1 MKSHRKSQNTLEK
14 WIGRVKEMDLQARY
28 NRLKEQNRMLVEET
42 KRYEKQLEELQSKI
56 SKLAELNQKA
66 FEVNI
71 ELSHKLLTYDKLDQ
85 VKRLPV
91 QEGKNENR

>member
-1 MKSHRKSQNTLEK
+1 
-14 WIGRVKEMDLQARY
+14 MDLQARY

-42 KRYEKQLEELQSKI
+42 KRYEKQIEELQSKI
-56 SKLAELNQKA
+56 GKLAELNQKA

-91 QEGKNENR
+91 HEVKNENR

>member
-1 MKSHRKSQNTLEK
+1 
-14 WIGRVKEMDLQARY
+14 MDLQARY
-28 NRLKEQNRMLVEET
+28 NRLKEQNCMLIEEA
-42 KRYEKQLEELQSKI
+42 KRYEKQIEDLQSKI
-56 SKLAELNQKA
+56 IKLAELNQKA

-91 QEGKNENR
+91 HEVKNENR

>member
-1 MKSHRKSQNTLEK
+1 
-14 WIGRVKEMDLQARY
+14 MDLQQRY

-56 SKLAELNQKA
+56 IKLAELNQKA

-91 QEGKNENR
+91 QEGKHENR

>member
-14 WIGRVKEMDLQARY
+14 LTGRVKEMDLQARY
-28 NRLKEQNRMLVEET
+28 NRLKEQNRMLIEEA
-42 KRYEKQLEELQSKI
+42 KRYEKQIEELQSKI
-56 SKLAELNQKA
+56 GKLAELNQKA

-91 QEGKNENR
+91 SEGKNENK

>member
-1 MKSHRKSQNTLEK
+1 
-14 WIGRVKEMDLQARY
+14 MDLQARY
-28 NRLKEQNRMLVEET
+28 NRLKEQNRMLIEEA
-42 KRYEKQLEELQSKI
+42 KWYEKQIEELQSKI
-56 SKLAELNQKA
+56 GKLAELNQKA

-91 QEGKNENR
+91 HEGKNENR

>member
-1 MKSHRKSQNTLEK
+1 
-14 WIGRVKEMDLQARY
+14 MDLQARY
-28 NRLKEQNRMLVEET
+28 NRLKEQNRMLIEET
-42 KRYEKQLEELQSKI
+42 KRYEKQLEELQRKI

-91 QEGKNENR
+91 HEVKNENR

>member
-1 MKSHRKSQNTLEK
+1 
-14 WIGRVKEMDLQARY
+14 MDLQTIY
-28 NRLKEQNRMLVEET
+28 NRLKEQNRMLIEEA
-42 KRYEKQLEELQSKI
+42 KRYEKQIEELQSKI
-56 SKLAELNQKA
+56 GKLAELNQKA

-91 QEGKNENR
+91 HEVKNENR

>member
-1 MKSHRKSQNTLEK
+1 
-14 WIGRVKEMDLQARY
+14 MDLQARY
-28 NRLKEQNRMLVEET
+28 NRLKEQNRMLVEEA
-42 KRYEKQLEELQSKI
+42 KRYEKQIEELQSKI
-56 SKLAELNQKA
+56 GKLAELNQKA

-91 QEGKNENR
+91 HEVKNENR

>member
-1 MKSHRKSQNTLEK
+1 
-14 WIGRVKEMDLQARY
+14 MDLQTRY
-28 NRLKEQNRMLVEET
+28 NRLKEQNRMLIEEA
-42 KRYEKQLEELQSKI
+42 KRYEKQIEELQSKI
-56 SKLAELNQKA
+56 GKLAELNQKA

-91 QEGKNENR
+91 HEVKNENR

>member
-1 MKSHRKSQNTLEK
+1 
-14 WIGRVKEMDLQARY
+14 MDLQARY
-28 NRLKEQNRMLVEET
+28 NRLKEQNRMLIEEA
-42 KRYEKQLEELQSKI
+42 KRYEKQTEDLQRKI

-71 ELSHKLLTYDKLDQ
+71 ELSHKLLTYDKLEQ

-91 QEGKNENR
+91 HEGKNENR

>member
-1 MKSHRKSQNTLEK
+1 
-14 WIGRVKEMDLQARY
+14 MDLQARY
-28 NRLKEQNRMLVEET
+28 NRLKEQNRMLIEEA
-42 KRYEKQLEELQSKI
+42 KRYEKQIEDLQSKI
-56 SKLAELNQKA
+56 IKLAELNQKA

-91 QEGKNENR
+91 HEVKHENR

>member
-1 MKSHRKSQNTLEK
+1 
-14 WIGRVKEMDLQARY
+14 MDLQARY
-28 NRLKEQNRMLVEET
+28 NRLKEQNHMLVET
-42 KRYEKQLEELQSKI
+42 KRYEKQIKELQSKI

>member
-1 MKSHRKSQNTLEK
+1 
-14 WIGRVKEMDLQARY
+14 MDLQARY

-42 KRYEKQLEELQSKI
+42 KRYEKQIEELQSKI
-56 SKLAELNQKA
+56 GKLAELNQKA

-91 QEGKNENR
+91 HEGKNENR

>member
-1 MKSHRKSQNTLEK
+1 
-14 WIGRVKEMDLQARY
+14 MDLQTRY
-28 NRLKEQNRMLVEET
+28 NRLKEQNRMLIEEA
-42 KRYEKQLEELQSKI
+42 KRYEKQIEELQSKI
-56 SKLAELNQKA
+56 GKLAELNQKA

-91 QEGKNENR
+91 HEVINDNTSSKKRI

>member
-1 MKSHRKSQNTLEK
+1 
-14 WIGRVKEMDLQARY
+14 MDLQARY
-28 NRLKEQNRMLVEET
+28 NRLKEQNRMLVEEA
-42 KRYEKQLEELQSKI
+42 KRYEKQIEELQSKI
-56 SKLAELNQKA
+56 GKLAELNQKA

-91 QEGKNENR
+91 HEGKNENR

>member
-1 MKSHRKSQNTLEK
+1 
-14 WIGRVKEMDLQARY
+14 MDLQARY
-28 NRLKEQNRMLVEET
+28 NRLKEQNRMLVEEA
-42 KRYEKQLEELQSKI
+42 KRYEKQIEDLQSKI

-85 VKRLPV
+85 VKRLPGH
-91 QEGKNENR
+91 EGKNENK

>member
-1 MKSHRKSQNTLEK
+1 M
-14 WIGRVKEMDLQARY
+14 VLQQRY

-42 KRYEKQLEELQSKI
+42 KRYEKQIEELQSKI
-56 SKLAELNQKA
+56 GKLAELNQKA

-91 QEGKNENR
+91 HEVKNENR

>member
-1 MKSHRKSQNTLEK
+1 MRRYGILTGKGN
-14 WIGRVKEMDLQARY
+14 VMNLQQRY
-28 NRLKEQNRMLVEET
+28 NRLKEQNRMLIEET

-71 ELSHKLLTYDKLDQ
+71 ELSHKLLTYDKLEQ

-91 QEGKNENR
+91 QEEKA

>member
-1 MKSHRKSQNTLEK
+1 
-14 WIGRVKEMDLQARY
+14 MDLQARY
-28 NRLKEQNRMLVEET
+28 NRLKEQNHMLVEET
-42 KRYEKQLEELQSKI
+42 KRYEKQIEELQSKI
-56 SKLAELNQKA
+56 GKLAELNQKA

>member
-1 MKSHRKSQNTLEK
+1 
-14 WIGRVKEMDLQARY
+14 MDLQARY
-28 NRLKEQNRMLVEET
+28 NRLKEQNRMLIEEA
-42 KRYEKQLEELQSKI
+42 KRYEKQIEELQSKI
-56 SKLAELNQKA
+56 GKLAKLNQKA

-91 QEGKNENR
+91 HEVKNENR